1 MVKQT
6 KPVSEAQQA
15 SRAKASERMKARHEA
30 NRQRKA
36 AEPIATV
43 DDPVPEIR
51 EVSDPLDLTIG
62 VKDDQ
67 WAAMHPLNRE
77 ASRQAREDTRQGEG
91 RQKRVPL
98 GVPMPRLHADVP
110 SGMTGRWTNDI
121 PGRIERARQGG
132 YEFISSDG
140 EVVQNRE
147 GCRSEI
153 VGTGRDGGA
162 MRAFLMAVPT
172 VLYEQDQV
180 AKAALIKE
188 GSDAIQR
195 GKPQQVAAQDE
206 GAFYTPSE
214 GIKLRDEVR

>member
-1 MVKQT
+1 MAG
-6 KPVSEAQQA
+6 KPRRKPTGPPSEAQIA
-15 SRAKASERMKARHEA
+15 ARAAGAERLKAVREKKKNPVTVSAP
-30 NRQRKA
+30 
-36 AEPIATV
+36 EPH
-43 DDPVPEIR
+43 P
-51 EVSDPLDLTIG
+51 SDRD
-62 VKDDQ
+62 
-67 WAAMHPLNRE
+67 
-77 ASRQAREDTRQGEG
+77 ASRQARSGMREGEG

-162 MRAFLMAVPT
+162 MRAYLMAIPT
-172 VLYEQDQV
+172 VLYERDQA

-206 GAFYTPSE
+206 DAFYTPSE
-214 GIKLRDEVR
+214 GIRLRDEVR

>member
-1 MVKQT
+1 MPG
-6 KPVSEAQQA
+6 KPG
-15 SRAKASERMKARHEA
+15 RP
-30 NRQRKA
+30 RKH
-36 AEPIATV
+36 PIA
-43 DDPVPEIR
+43 DPTPLRTTEQVSAAIEHDNTQPETG
-51 EVSDPLDLTIG
+51 E
-62 VKDDQ
+62 
-67 WAAMHPLNRE
+67 RE

-98 GVPMPRLHADVP
+98 GVPTQRLHADVP
-110 SGMTGRWTNDI
+110 SGMTGRWTNDT

-132 YEFISSDG
+132 YEFISNDG

-162 MRAFLMAVPT
+162 MRAFLMAIPT
-172 VLYEQDQV
+172 VLYEQDQA

-195 GKPQQVAAQDE
+195 GKPQQAAAQDE
-206 GAFYTPSE
+206 DAFYTPSE